1 VRNGAHINISGQS
14 GVAAKTSYATFLMA
28 AMLQRG
34 QGEDRYAS
42 ALREGRYIVFN
53 MKGESLFFLDCD
65 SEDWLKAD
73 EADRQMWSSMYSA
86 MGLDPEWKFPLDNIY
101 YCGIPKSV
109 GSRLLEEP
117 DIKSRSDA
125 GKKFTRLR
133 VGFHRCYSIPP
144 FRTGAGPGRNV
155 HESKH
160 AASTFSV
167 CRRKWRNFWN
177 VLSLMWMQL

>member
-1 VRNGAHINISGQS
+1 
-14 GVAAKTSYATFLMA
+14 
-28 AMLQRG
+28 
-34 QGEDRYAS
+34 
-42 ALREGRYIVFN
+42 
-53 MKGESLFFLDCD
+53 
-65 SEDWLKAD
+65 
-73 EADRQMWSSMYSA
+73 MWSSMYAA

-133 VGFHRCYSIPP
+133 WDFIDVIRYRLLELALDQEEMSMSQ
-144 FRTGAGPGRNV
+144 NMQLLL
-155 HESKH
+155 
-160 AASTFSV
+160 SV